1 MSGSRTALR
10 GLLAAFMVGAFA
22 LGPEVAEGQRLML
35 GVKGGVNLADLSI
48 EDPTGDG
55 ASDAITG
62 FVGGAFVELGL
73 TGALAVRAEGL
84 FSQRGVSDPTTLA
97 EINLDYLEV
106 PVLLVARL
114 GTGPIRPVL
123 FGGPVFS
130 VETGCGLTA
139 PGASSIE
146 CSGDVE
152 TETSEY
158 GLAFGGG
165 VEAGLGP
172 LQLLL
177 DGRYN
182 MGLSNL
188 DATEETESKNRTWA
202 FMAGLGFGIG

>member
-1 MSGSRTALR
+1 MSGSRGAVR
-10 GLLAAFMVGAFA
+10 CLLAAFMVGGFA

-35 GVKGGVNLADLSI
+35 GVKGGVNMADLSI
-48 EDPTGDG
+48 DDPTGDG
-55 ASDAITG
+55 ATESITG
-62 FVGGAFVELGL
+62 FVGGGFVELGL
-73 TGALAVRAEGL
+73 TGGLAVRAEGL
-84 FSQRGVSDPTTLA
+84 VSKRGFADPTSLA
-97 EINLDYLEV
+97 EVNLDYVEI

-114 GTGPIRPVL
+114 GMGPIRPVL

-130 VETGCGLTA
+130 VETGCELTA
-139 PGASSIE
+139 TGVSSIE
-146 CSGDVE
+146 CEGDVE

-165 VEAGLGP
+165 LEAGLGP

-188 DATEETESKNRTWA
+188 DATGETDAKNRTWA